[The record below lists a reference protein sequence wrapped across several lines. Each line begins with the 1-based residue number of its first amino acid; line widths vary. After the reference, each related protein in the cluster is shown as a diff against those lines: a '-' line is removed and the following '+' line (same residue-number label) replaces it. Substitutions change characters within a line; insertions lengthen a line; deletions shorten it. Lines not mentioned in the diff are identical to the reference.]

1 MMNNDINDIVG
12 GSGSYEGYEKQ
23 LTLANILSK
32 KCSEIKDGGQMP
44 KGFSVFVKNNKYL
57 YLQFVN
63 PFTKK
68 RVQPNANVPFDESGV
83 YQARDKAWKIKDA
96 LTKIS
101 SASEF
106 KEWWEREI
114 EGKTEVVNDLKTYC
128 EIIQELE
135 DEYFNGLNS
144 QTKRP
149 RSRDISNDVKTWK
162 QGNLCYFKKLPNW
175 DKYPTWEEFKAALFT
190 YKKGTN
196 SFEKCYYALR
206 RIAQKCPN
214 NKQLLEQ
221 FTEINLEQTE
231 YKDKQSVSW
240 QEFLD
245 WHEMMLNK
253 KMRQGKSILA
263 RKNWLWTTGMCILYA
278 LRPSEIAAAINLDK
292 PYVKDGV
299 TIPAISDANNKT
311 LLLVLGDFTYFGVSI
326 KTGGRVCKP
335 VTTNSGIIEFLK
347 IREISLHQYK
357 PEPDSLPE
365 SVCSGFNHSHSQ
377 YMKRHKAPASEI
389 YAFRHLGNQLGEMY
403 GVPQE
408 IRARSMGHSVQQND
422 TTYKKRKNLKTTVD
436 ILLNHSKQPL
446 SLELAESELERLGI
460 LNEPSV
466 QLALKIIYQLE

>member
-1 MMNNDINDIVG
+1 MSNNDINDIVG
-12 GSGSYEGYEKQ
+12 GSGSYEGYEKK
-23 LTLANILSK
+23 LTLADELRK
-32 KCSEIKDGGQMP
+32 KGSSLKKTGQMP
-44 KGFSVFVKNNKYL
+44 KGFSFAVKDNKYL
-57 YLQFVN
+57 CLQFVN
-63 PFTKK
+63 PFTGSRSTKA
-68 RVQPNANVPFDESGV
+68 VNVSFDEPGL

-96 LTKIS
+96 LSKIT

-106 KEWWEREI
+106 EDWWEREI
-114 EGKTEVVNDLKTYC
+114 EGKIEVVNDLKTYR
-128 EIIQELE
+128 EIIQELK
-135 DEYFNGLNS
+135 DEYFSGLNS

-149 RSRDISNDVKTWK
+149 RSPDISNDVKTWK
-162 QGNLCYFKKLPNW
+162 HGNLCYFKKLPNW
-175 DKYPTWEEFKAALFT
+175 DKYPTWEEFKSALFS

-206 RIAQKCPN
+206 RIAEKCPN

-221 FTEINLEQTE
+221 FTEIDPNQTQF
-231 YKDKQSVSW
+231 KDKQSVSW
-240 QEFLD
+240 QEFLE
-245 WHEMMLNK
+245 WHEMMWKKKVNK
-253 KMRQGKSILA
+253 GRDTLA

-292 PYVKDGV
+292 PYTKDGI

-311 LLLVLGDFTYFGVSI
+311 LLLVLGDFTYFGTSI

-335 VTTNSGIIEFLK
+335 VTTNPEIIEFLK
-347 IREISLHQYK
+347 TREISLHQYE
-357 PEPDSLPE
+357 PEPDTLTE
-365 SVCSGFNHSHSQ
+365 NICAGFNTNHSQ
-377 YMKRHKAPASEI
+377 YMRRHKAPATEI

-460 LNEPSV
+460 LDDPSV

>member
-1 MMNNDINDIVG
+1 MNNDINDIVG

-23 LTLANILSK
+23 LTLANALSK

-68 RVQPNANVPFDESGV
+68 RMQPNANVPFDESGV

-114 EGKTEVVNDLKTYC
+114 EGKIEVINDLKTYR

-135 DEYFNGLNS
+135 DEYFSGLNS

-149 RSRDISNDVKTWK
+149 RSRKISNDARTWK
-162 QGNLCYFKKLPNW
+162 NSSLHYFKELPDW
-175 DKYPTWEEFKAALFT
+175 DKYPTWEELKTTLFKW
-190 YKKGTN
+190 KKGTN
-196 SFEKCYYALR
+196 TFEKGYYAFR
-206 RIAQKCPN
+206 RIAEKCPN
-214 NKQLLEQ
+214 NKQLLER
-221 FTEINLEQTE
+221 FGEIDYVQTE
-231 YKDKQSVSW
+231 HKKTQSVSW
-240 QEFLD
+240 QDYIE
-245 WHEMMLNK
+245 WAEMMWNK
-253 KMRQGKSILA
+253 KVRKGRDTLA
-263 RKNWLWTTGMCILYA
+263 RQNWLWTTGMCVLYA
-278 LRPSEIAAAINLDK
+278 LRPTEIAAAINLDK
-292 PYVKDGV
+292 PYTKDGV
-299 TIPAISDANNKT
+299 TIPAINDPNNKT
-311 LLLVLGDFTYFGVSI
+311 LLLVLGDFTYFGTSI

-335 VTTNSGIIEFLK
+335 VTTNPEIIEFLK
-347 IREISLHQYK
+347 TREISLHQYE
-357 PEPDSLPE
+357 PEPDTLTE
-365 SVCSGFNHSHSQ
+365 CICDGFTKAHSR
-377 YMKRHKAPASEI
+377 YMTYHKAPATEI

-408 IRARSMGHSVQQND
+408 VRARSMGHSVQQND

-446 SLELAESELERLGI
+446 SLELAKSELERLGI
-460 LNEPSV
+460 LNDPSV